1 MSDAAAA
8 QLSEHAGEAANLS
21 EPADD
26 AAAPAL
32 VHLSLDALST
42 SGAGLILATTVG
54 MAVARH
60 LRK

>member
-1 MSDAAAA
+1 VVAF
-8 QLSEHAGEAANLS
+8 H
-21 EPADD
+21 EP
-26 AAAPAL
+26 
-32 VHLSLDALST
+32 LDALSA